1 MLEGITGFGHKTLK
15 ERNKLVCSVCDQTGV
30 SSGACIQCAKG
41 ACAAAFHVSCAR
53 KSGLHMAWVQKL
65 PEGGKEGDEV
75 LSMESFCSRHRPT
88 WVFNGSHL
96 DTLRNVARSDVAALS
111 LLTPDEA
118 ELALATM
125 LPGPAERKVGNPQ
138 LQTWRH
144 VYSRTACVWLLGTS
158 HRLFLPCR
166 STLSSSLFG
175 PLTDTNVALF
185 AGHV

>member
-118 ELALATM
+118 EVALATM

-144 VYSRTACVWLLGTS
+144 VYSHTACVW
-158 HRLFLPCR
+158 
-166 STLSSSLFG
+166 
-175 PLTDTNVALF
+175 
-185 AGHV
+185 